1 MTFDP
6 IKWSDKPLQW
16 DEMPE
21 IVTHELSCPQ
31 WLDYMGM
38 RYTHTKN
45 DFEAN
50 HPVYSNGKLVGR
62 TDIRIFSGC
71 TCGNR
76 HYSVT
81 LVA

>member
-1 MTFDP
+1 MSYDP

-16 DEMPE
+16 DEEPE
-21 IVTHELSCPQ
+21 IITHELSCPQ
-31 WLDYMGM
+31 WRDYMGM
-38 RYTHTKN
+38 RYSHTKN

-50 HPVYSNGKLVGR
+50 HPVYLDGKLVGR

-81 LVA
+81 LVV

>member
-1 MTFDP
+1 MSFDP

-16 DEMPE
+16 DEVPE

-38 RYTHTKN
+38 RYTHTKH

-50 HPVYSNGKLVGR
+50 HPVYLDGKLVGR
-62 TDIRIFSGC
+62 TDIRVFSGC

-81 LVA
+81 IVA